1 MILNLI
7 LTFSIYTL
15 SNFGSQSYPFLNPVT
30 ADGFNAVLNNP
41 ANLGLKDNPNYS
53 IRLASVN
60 ASAVNNLL
68 SLNLYNQYLGTDSAV
83 NDEQKTELFN
93 TIPDGGLKANG
104 DLNLGALDFSYRNFG
119 FAFHRVYL
127 GNVKVTKELIDLLLF
142 GNQLRRNYDLND
154 FSLDYTIYNSF
165 NFAAGF
171 PILKGKEKRAAIGI
185 GLKYLLGD
193 KTQMTQEASGNFYS
207 DEYYVKGQVN
217 WTRNSA
223 TGGSGWGIDIGST
236 YEFKKY
242 RLSLALLNLS
252 SGITWAKNQKTK
264 VKNITIDSTD
274 VYQIVKNNNLS
285 QTVRI
290 KDTSYNIESFR
301 TPIPTNLTFGTG
313 WQFDNFGSTLA
324 LIYEQNLVDTK
335 FSTYTPK
342 FTFDLEWNPFK
353 VILINP
359 SISFGGNEGLAYAL
373 GIGKN
378 FSRFLVGINLE
389 SIKNPIIT
397 QAKGLKF
404 GLSIGI
410 TPP

>member
-30 ADGFNAVLNNP
+30 ADGFNAVLHNP
-41 ANLGLKDNPNYS
+41 ANLGLKANPDYS

-60 ASAVNNLL
+60 AFAVNNLL
-68 SLNLYNQYLGTDSAV
+68 SLDLYNQYLGTDSAI
-83 NDEQKTELFN
+83 NEEQKTELFN
-93 TIPDGGLKANG
+93 AVPNYGLKASG

-142 GNQLRRNYDLND
+142 GNQLRRTYDLND
-154 FSLDYTIYNSF
+154 FSLDYIIYNSF

-171 PILKGKEKRAAIGI
+171 PIFKRTEKLATLGI

-193 KTQMTQEASGNFYS
+193 KTQITQLASGNLYS
-207 DEYYVKGQVN
+207 DEYYVKGQAN

-242 RLSLALLNLS
+242 RFSLALLNLS
-252 SGITWAKNQKTK
+252 SGISWTRNPKTK

-290 KDTSYNIESFR
+290 KDTSYSIISFR
-301 TPIPTNLTFGTG
+301 TSIPTNLTFGAG
-313 WQFDNFGSTLA
+313 WQFDNFGSMLA
-324 LIYEQNLVDTK
+324 LIYEQNLANTK

-342 FTFDLEWNPFK
+342 FTLDLEWNPFK

-359 SISFGGNEGLAYAL
+359 SISIGGNEGLAYAL

-397 QAKGLKF
+397 RAKGLKF
-404 GLSIGI
+404 GLSLGI